1 MILISRTY
9 ETWTPDDIEAGETNN
24 QGFEFTDEP
33 VTFRELVDMIG
44 REGFFYPSCSHA
56 TGSTFEWLNTEP
68 DIDYRTGEQTSFA
81 LHYSD
86 KNKPAA
92 AKYWRAAFQAHNLK
106 KD

>member
-9 ETWTPDDIEAGETNN
+9 ETWTPDDMEAGDTDSR
-24 QGFEFTDEP
+24 GFEFTDEP

-44 REGFFYPSCSHA
+44 REGFFYPSCSPA
-56 TGSTFEWLNTEP
+56 TGSTFEWLETEP
-68 DIDYRTGEQTSFA
+68 DRDAFTGDETRYA
-81 LHYSD
+81 LHFSSL
-86 KNKPAA
+86 NNPRA